1 MVTGYTDVHV
11 LNVGRGS
18 CTVVESPSGR
28 TTMIDIND
36 GGKLRPEEYEAIKQ
50 RSFSI
55 STLVEA
61 AVKKEL
67 QLLDDPIE
75 WYLAH
80 VGTFMHRFILSHPD
94 MDHMS
99 GIRRLL
105 SDQSGIEVGN
115 FWDYD
120 HTRTRTAADYPNN
133 EAGWLDWQ
141 WYYGFHVQAQWE
153 GVTWPKRIAPL
164 RRATGNY
171 WTDDSIDILSP
182 TKPLISDCN
191 ACDEYNNA
199 SYVIRVG
206 HGATSHV
213 LAPGDVEDK
222 AWNDMIAA
230 GMPLRANVL
239 IASHHGRNSGYNEAA
254 LDRINPEVV
263 IISSDVIPAKDDA
276 IQKYKKRSQVF
287 STRERGT
294 LTVRMHN
301 RAGLVE
307 ILDRNGNRLF
317 WMADEAASSA

>member
-1 MVTGYTDVHV
+1 
-11 LNVGRGS
+11 
-18 CTVVESPSGR
+18 
-28 TTMIDIND
+28 MIDIND

-50 RSFSI
+50 RSFSL
-55 STLVEA
+55 SALVEA
-61 AVKKEL
+61 AVRKEE
-67 QLLDDPIE
+67 QLLDDPIDWFKE
-75 WYLAH
+75 RY
-80 VGTFMHRFILSHPD
+80 GTSMHRFILSHPD
-94 MDHMS
+94 MDHLS

-105 SDQSGIEVGN
+105 GRAREIEITN

-120 HTRTRTAADYPNN
+120 HTRKRQESDFPTK
-133 EAGWLDWQ
+133 AGWLDWR
-141 WYYGFHVQAQWE
+141 WYMGFHKNAQWDGIE
-153 GVTWPKRIAPL
+153 WPKRIQPL
-164 RRATGNY
+164 RGDTGNY
-171 WTDDSIDILSP
+171 WTDDSIEILSP

-206 HGATSHV
+206 HGPTSHV

-230 GMPLRANVL
+230 GVALRANVL
-239 IASHHGRNSGYNEAA
+239 IASHHGRNSGYNETA

-263 IISSDVIPAKDDA
+263 IISSDVIPEKDDA

-287 STRERGT
+287 STREHGT
-294 LTVRMHN
+294 LTVRMHD

-317 WMADEAASSA
+317 WMADKAASSA